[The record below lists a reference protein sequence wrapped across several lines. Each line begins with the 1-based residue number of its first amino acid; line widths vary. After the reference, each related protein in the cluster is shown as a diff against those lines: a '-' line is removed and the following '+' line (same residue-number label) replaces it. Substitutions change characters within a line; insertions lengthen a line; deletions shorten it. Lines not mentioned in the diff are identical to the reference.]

1 MKVLLLQD
9 VFKLGRAGDIK
20 RVADG
25 YGRNYLL
32 PKGLAVLATSGALK
46 QVDHIKAQAKVQR
59 EALNEELGAV
69 AEQLD
74 GMVLSF
80 TEKASETGRLYGSVN
95 TQMIAERISEKTGVE
110 ISRSQVESQPLRTL
124 GEHTVQ
130 IRLTVDLLPEV
141 TVIVNS
147 EGEVEEAIVIQE
159 PARPES
165 EEDVEEVE
173 ALVESSVEIE
183 GNEDEGEAEELAVES
198 EAESEELSEE
208 IESEDT
214 EGILGVETEAAAD
227 VE

>member
-1 MKVLLLQD
+1 
-9 VFKLGRAGDIK
+9 
-20 RVADG
+20 
-25 YGRNYLL
+25 
-32 PKGLAVLATSGALK
+32 
-46 QVDHIKAQAKVQR
+46 
-59 EALNEELGAV
+59 LNEELGAV

>member
-173 ALVESSVEIE
+173 SQVESSVEIE
-183 GNEDEGEAEELAVES
+183 GNEDEAEELAVES